1 MPEHPKLAYT
11 RATLA
16 APPDPDGDDPIEF
29 VASQKRKNR
38 YGFALRPDGWLLD
51 NFRANPVFLW
61 MHNPGQ
67 PPIGRVNARQ
77 EAGELR
83 AGVTFDRD
91 DDLATTVERKYRAGF
106 LNAVSVGWGFVR
118 EDGTPILDWWRL
130 KPEEIASKDVF
141 YDLEEISGVSVPG
154 DPRAVRKQSRQAL
167 ARLGR
172 ELLDLFDTPEPD
184 PDEVAAVVRGQV
196 DEALAAALG
205 RLGIALPNP
214 SGTAP
219 AGSGN
224 LATATLNVP
233 TAEAAGGILEPPAD
247 PDPAVDSTPAGGEP
261 AALFDPS
268 AAQDF
273 LAALALERG

>member
-1 MPEHPKLAYT
+1 MPEHPKLAYA

-16 APPDPDGDDPIEF
+16 APPDPDGSGPIEF
-29 VASQKRKNR
+29 VASQRRKNR

-172 ELLDLFDTPEPD
+172 ELLDLFPEEPD
-184 PDEVAAVVRGQV
+184 PDELAALVDQRV
-196 DEALAAALG
+196 DEALVDALT
-205 RLGIALPNP
+205 RLGVTLPSP
-214 SGTAP
+214 SGAAP
-219 AGSGN
+219 AGSGGP
-224 LATATLNVP
+224 AATL
-233 TAEAAGGILEPPAD
+233 TIATSAAADTLEPPAD
-247 PDPAVDSTPAGGEP
+247 ADPPDVESTPAGGEP
-261 AALFDPS
+261 ADLFDPA
-268 AAQDF
+268 AAQEL
-273 LAALALERG
+273 LAALAP

>member
-16 APPDPDGDDPIEF
+16 APPDPDGDGPIEF

-61 MHNPGQ
+61 MHNPGT

-91 DDLATTVERKYRAGF
+91 DELAVTVERKYRAGF

-172 ELLDLFDTPEPD
+172 ELLDLFPEEPD
-184 PDEVAAVVRGQV
+184 PDALAALVDQRV
-196 DEALAAALG
+196 DEALVDALT
-205 RLGIALPNP
+205 RLGVTLPSP

-224 LATATLNVP
+224 PAATLTIATS
-233 TAEAAGGILEPPAD
+233 TAADTLEPPAAAD
-247 PDPAVDSTPAGGEP
+247 PPDESTPAGGEP
-261 AALFDPS
+261 ADPALDPT
-268 AAQDF
+268 AAQEL
-273 LAALALERG
+273 LAALAP